1 MTIFSIKKINV
12 YDDDAADASGSYY
25 YNYTNVICIITTQL
39 TNCQRHNAIASPRSV
54 QEVPSDHKQPE
65 DSPKEAPKF
74 RSKQSK
80 EIPIPNNVS
89 QEDPDLSLI
98 FESSIFT
105 VTKAK
110 KTKNLR
116 SFTRSS

>member
-1 MTIFSIKKINV
+1 MQHNDNIVYKKINV
-12 YDDDAADASGSYY
+12 DDDDAAAADASGGYY
-25 YNYTNVICIITTQL
+25 YNYTNVICRSTQ
-39 TNCQRHNAIASPRSV
+39 N
-54 QEVPSDHKQPE
+54 SD
-65 DSPKEAPKF
+65 PKNPC
-74 RSKQSK
+74 KQSK
-80 EIPIPNNVS
+80 EIPNNVS

-116 SFTRSS
+116 SFTR